1 MKLSGLNLHLT
12 RQNKQIKQIK
22 LNMTDP
28 PTNERDFA
36 SLIKQHSRIIN
47 KVSYFY
53 ATDKLPFDDLRQE
66 IYVNIWLGLRQFR
79 GDSKM
84 STWIYRV
91 AVNSAL
97 MALRSSKPKI
107 ETVSLD
113 FGLLELSSE
122 IDDTQRENLQTL
134 QSLINRLEDIEKA
147 IILLWL
153 DGYSYDEIADTPSK
167 LFSKTANIRLL
178 MISGEVIFGMGLVIL
193 FTLLLPNAW
202 EFNRTGFWLTIAT
215 LIIAIIYGIVHMWP
229 QYIKLFR
236 DLNSIKE

>member
-1 MKLSGLNLHLT
+1 MKLLGLNVHLM
-12 RQNKQIKQIK
+12 RQNKQNKRS
-22 LNMTDP
+22 MTDP

-66 IYVNIWLGLRQFR
+66 IYVNIWLGLSRFR

-107 ETVSLD
+107 ETVSLN
-113 FGLLELSSE
+113 FGLLDISSE
-122 IDDTQRENLQTL
+122 ADDAQRENLQAL

-147 IILLWL
+147 IMLLWL
-153 DGYSYDEIADTPSK
+153 DEHSYDEIAD
-167 LFSKTANIRLL
+167 I
-178 MISGEVIFGMGLVIL
+178 IGLKRNTVAVKIH
-193 FTLLLPNAW
+193 
-202 EFNRTGFWLTIAT
+202 R
-215 LIIAIIYGIVHMWP
+215 
-229 QYIKLFR
+229 
-236 DLNSIKE
+236 IKEKLSKQM

>member
-1 MKLSGLNLHLT
+1 MKLLGLNVYLM
-12 RQNKQIKQIK
+12 RQNKQNKRS
-22 LNMTDP
+22 MTDP

-66 IYVNIWLGLRQFR
+66 IYVNIWLGLSQFR

-84 STWIYRV
+84 SIWIYRV

-107 ETVSLD
+107 ETVSLN
-113 FGLLELSSE
+113 FGLLDISSE
-122 IDDTQRENLQTL
+122 ADDAQRENLQAL

-147 IILLWL
+147 IMLLWL
-153 DGYSYDEIADTPSK
+153 DEHSYDEIAD
-167 LFSKTANIRLL
+167 I
-178 MISGEVIFGMGLVIL
+178 IGLKRNTVAVKIH
-193 FTLLLPNAW
+193 
-202 EFNRTGFWLTIAT
+202 R
-215 LIIAIIYGIVHMWP
+215 
-229 QYIKLFR
+229 
-236 DLNSIKE
+236 IKEKLSKQM

>member
-1 MKLSGLNLHLT
+1 MIIIKKVRDLSGWILLYLQYVSNERQKNIGLMKLSGMNLHLT
-12 RQNKQIKQIK
+12 RQNKQIK

-153 DGYSYDEIADTPSK
+153 DEYSYDEIADTLGLKRNTVAVKIHRIKDKLSK
-167 LFSKTANIRLL
+167 QI
-178 MISGEVIFGMGLVIL
+178 
-193 FTLLLPNAW
+193 
-202 EFNRTGFWLTIAT
+202 
-215 LIIAIIYGIVHMWP
+215 
-229 QYIKLFR
+229 
-236 DLNSIKE
+236 

>member
-1 MKLSGLNLHLT
+1 MHLT
-12 RQNKQIKQIK
+12 RQSKQNKRS
-22 LNMTDP
+22 MTDP

-53 ATDKLPFDDLRQE
+53 ANDKLPFDDLRQE
-66 IYVNIWLGLRQFR
+66 IYVNIWLGLKQFR

-107 ETVSLD
+107 ETVSVD
-113 FGLLELSSE
+113 FGLLDISSE
-122 IDDTQRENLQTL
+122 ADDAQRENLQAL

-147 IILLWL
+147 IMLLWL
-153 DGYSYDEIADTPSK
+153 DEHSYDEIAD
-167 LFSKTANIRLL
+167 I
-178 MISGEVIFGMGLVIL
+178 IGLKRNTVAVKIH
-193 FTLLLPNAW
+193 
-202 EFNRTGFWLTIAT
+202 R
-215 LIIAIIYGIVHMWP
+215 
-229 QYIKLFR
+229 
-236 DLNSIKE
+236 IKEKLSKQI

>member
-12 RQNKQIKQIK
+12 RQNKQNKRS
-22 LNMTDP
+22 MTDP

-53 ATDKLPFDDLRQE
+53 ANDKLPFDDLRQE
-66 IYVNIWLGLRQFR
+66 IYVNIWLGLKQFR

-107 ETVSLD
+107 ETVSVD
-113 FGLLELSSE
+113 FGLLDISSE
-122 IDDTQRENLQTL
+122 ADDVQRENLQAL

-147 IILLWL
+147 IMLLWL
-153 DGYSYDEIADTPSK
+153 DEHSYDEIAD
-167 LFSKTANIRLL
+167 I
-178 MISGEVIFGMGLVIL
+178 IGLKRNTVAVKIH
-193 FTLLLPNAW
+193 
-202 EFNRTGFWLTIAT
+202 R
-215 LIIAIIYGIVHMWP
+215 
-229 QYIKLFR
+229 
-236 DLNSIKE
+236 IKEKLSKQI

>member
-1 MKLSGLNLHLT
+1 MKFLGLKVHLT
-12 RQNKQIKQIK
+12 RQNKQNKRS
-22 LNMTDP
+22 MTDP

-53 ATDKLPFDDLRQE
+53 ANDKLPFDDLRQE
-66 IYVNIWLGLRQFR
+66 IYVNIWLGLKQFR

-107 ETVSLD
+107 ETVSLN
-113 FGLLELSSE
+113 FGLLDISSE
-122 IDDTQRENLQTL
+122 ADDVQRENLQAL

-147 IILLWL
+147 IMLLWL
-153 DGYSYDEIADTPSK
+153 DEHSYDEIADIVGLKRNTVAVKIHRIKDKLSK
-167 LFSKTANIRLL
+167 Q
-178 MISGEVIFGMGLVIL
+178 M
-193 FTLLLPNAW
+193 
-202 EFNRTGFWLTIAT
+202 
-215 LIIAIIYGIVHMWP
+215 
-229 QYIKLFR
+229 
-236 DLNSIKE
+236 